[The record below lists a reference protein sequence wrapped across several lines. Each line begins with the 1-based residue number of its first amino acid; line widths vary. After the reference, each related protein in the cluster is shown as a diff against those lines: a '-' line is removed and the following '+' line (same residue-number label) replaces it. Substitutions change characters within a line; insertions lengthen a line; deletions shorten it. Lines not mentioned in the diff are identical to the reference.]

1 MNEKIIKN
9 KDIIKGDQLYFIK
22 KSLIFYNVIVIK
34 KKKKYD
40 F

>member
-22 KSLIFYNVIVIK
+22 KIINILQCYSDKEKEKI
-34 KKKKYD
+34 
-40 F
+40 